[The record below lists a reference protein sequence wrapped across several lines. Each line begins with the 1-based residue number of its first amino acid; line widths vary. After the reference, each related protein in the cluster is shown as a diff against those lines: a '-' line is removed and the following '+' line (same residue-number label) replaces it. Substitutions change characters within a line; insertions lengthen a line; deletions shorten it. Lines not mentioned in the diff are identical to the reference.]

1 MQQTQNTTE
10 PFYCRGNHSPH
21 WKVTCHSHYKDMTL
35 NTTYCSWLCHPPA
48 YKAQPDL
55 SMSLF
60 FRLVFFCLLKL
71 SFFNSTVPVFP
82 FDTVWKF
89 FQYMNLFKSKEIIED
104 LRRGITKCLCQIVT
118 TPCLTAT
125 TAEQILRLSHWLE
138 NLAAQYVE
146 KAFSL
151 KKRGAFHMP
160 PTGFSEEKP
169 HYVHILRV
177 IKKKQTGK
185 TMLVKNTYKFRHN
198 IRTRRKIISMF

>member
-1 MQQTQNTTE
+1 
-10 PFYCRGNHSPH
+10 
-21 WKVTCHSHYKDMTL
+21 
-35 NTTYCSWLCHPPA
+35 
-48 YKAQPDL
+48 
-55 SMSLF
+55 
-60 FRLVFFCLLKL
+60 
-71 SFFNSTVPVFP
+71 
-82 FDTVWKF
+82 
-89 FQYMNLFKSKEIIED
+89 MNLFKSKEIIED

-138 NLAAQYVE
+138 NLAAQYLE

-169 HYVHILRV
+169 HYVCILRV